1 MRRPEA
7 LGRYEYMFSFTK
19 IAEERIRKAI
29 ENGELNNLPG
39 QGRPLIFEDD
49 RGVPEELRLAYK
61 ILRNADCLPPELLAQ
76 KDIRA
81 AEDLLAGLAD
91 EREKLKAMKR
101 INYLILK
108 LNEMRRRPVSLEE
121 DQRYYPRLLERVG

>member
-1 MRRPEA
+1 
-7 LGRYEYMFSFTK
+7 MFSFTK

-29 ENGELNNLPG
+29 EQGELDDLPG
-39 QGRPLIFEDD
+39 QGEPLVFEDD

-61 ILRNADCLPPELLAQ
+61 ILRNADCLPPELMAE
-76 KDIRA
+76 KEVRA

-91 EREKLKAMKR
+91 EREKLKAMRK

-108 LNEMRRRPVSLEE
+108 LNETRRRPANLEE
-121 DQRYYPRLLERVG
+121 DQRYYPRLLDRAGP